1 MGGGGRR
8 SRECQANKPVLQAN
22 ILSLE
27 EQIIDATT
35 EEGQKQLKE
44 MEKGEEAD
52 AEEDKYGDP
61 E

>member
-1 MGGGGRR
+1 
-8 SRECQANKPVLQAN
+8 
-22 ILSLE
+22 LSLE

-44 MEKGEEAD
+44 MEAAAANENKFAD
-52 AEEDKYGDP
+52 DP

>member
-1 MGGGGRR
+1 M
-8 SRECQANKPVLQAN
+8 QAG

-44 MEKGEEAD
+44 MEKQAAEEKK
-52 AEEDKYGDP
+52 EEDKYADDP

>member
-1 MGGGGRR
+1 M
-8 SRECQANKPVLQAN
+8 
-22 ILSLE
+22 SLE

-44 MEKGEEAD
+44 MEKAAAEEAA
-52 AEEDKYGDP
+52 AEKETEEKIKYDDP

>member
-1 MGGGGRR
+1 M
-8 SRECQANKPVLQAN
+8 
-22 ILSLE
+22 E

-44 MEKGEEAD
+44 IEAQRAAMAAEEA
-52 AEEDKYGDP
+52 KYSDP

>member
-1 MGGGGRR
+1 M
-8 SRECQANKPVLQAN
+8 
-22 ILSLE
+22 E

-44 MEKGEEAD
+44 IEKGRAASD
-52 AEEDKYGDP
+52 DQPVGDP

>member
-1 MGGGGRR
+1 
-8 SRECQANKPVLQAN
+8 
-22 ILSLE
+22 LE

-44 MEKGEEAD
+44 MEKAAASEKTLAD
-52 AEEDKYGDP
+52 DP

>member
-1 MGGGGRR
+1 MRQRR
-8 SRECQANKPVLQAN
+8 WHLRTCLETDWRTQAN

-44 MEKGEEAD
+44 MEAAVA
-52 AEEDKYGDP
+52 AESKNELAEDP

>member
-1 MGGGGRR
+1 MM
-8 SRECQANKPVLQAN
+8 QAD

-27 EQIIDATT
+27 EKIIDATT

-44 MEKGEEAD
+44 IEKKA
-52 AEEDKYGDP
+52 AEDKDKDYADDP

>member
-1 MGGGGRR
+1 MEANQAL
-8 SRECQANKPVLQAN
+8 SVQANV
-22 ILSLE
+22 LSLE

-44 MEKGEEAD
+44 MEKVAGAAKSDYAD
-52 AEEDKYGDP
+52 DP

>member
-1 MGGGGRR
+1 VILT
-8 SRECQANKPVLQAN
+8 QFLQAGV
-22 ILSLE
+22 LSLE

-44 MEKGEEAD
+44 MEKQS
-52 AEEDKYGDP
+52 AEETKYDDP

>member
-1 MGGGGRR
+1 M
-8 SRECQANKPVLQAN
+8 
-22 ILSLE
+22 E

-44 MEKGEEAD
+44 IEASNKAAEQAAVAEKYD
-52 AEEDKYGDP
+52 DP